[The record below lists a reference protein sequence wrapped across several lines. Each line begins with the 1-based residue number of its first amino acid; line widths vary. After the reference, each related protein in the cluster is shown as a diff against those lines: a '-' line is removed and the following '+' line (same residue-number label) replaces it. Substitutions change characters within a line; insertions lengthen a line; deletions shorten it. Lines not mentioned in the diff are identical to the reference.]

1 MPVHLKPINVHVDTY
16 NRMRHQM
23 QVAEISP
30 YNKCSTLLAGIS
42 AVVGVIGGVCLLT
55 SGVKTVIN
63 KICEG
68 RVSKKESSNEDIC
81 NVCSC
86 QIDLNESKN
95 FVTCYICNKR
105 VCRATKCSNW
115 LPRSDRWECQLCQI
129 SKDTLTHTQSWIA
142 EQMSFNRQI
151 FRNTNPMRARSEIF
165 IPIGDYNESSMQF
178 ESVSQ
183 VGLSSAAI
191 TSEQKLKIREYVEE
205 VVEKLLGGS
214 LDQIRVGQL
223 SKSENYLPGI
233 INSHAGAPQALA
245 GRNSNQSNENVSPEV
260 PEISQ
265 TRLRQMIELI
275 IAETLRSPE
284 IALNTHASSNELSQ
298 TVSKSSRNGDV
309 RQSGTTERYFEPRI
323 YQELLATAV
332 LNRIADKEGNFRQFS
347 ESTPDLSLSNINGN
361 IDVQDR
367 SISSTSSAEPR
378 SDFSYTDTEQSPK
391 ISKVSGRESILN
403 EYIASHTVPLPD
415 FSTAVTESEEDD
427 HDSISSSVM
436 ADGNWEDNWLFKKKS
451 SSLTTSM
458 TGSVG
463 MLVPAPKDDVR
474 AQIGDKTADEISDLS
489 EMGSD
494 TDDSSAKPDEDL
506 NPLNDRILN
515 KHLIGGQNTGV
526 ILDELMETASLI
538 STTSHSQDEPKFTE
552 ATNERIINIALKY
565 ESVDTK
571 ADAKYNDPKPEPVC
585 DSLSAPMQSNDEI
598 EDESDCLGISSVEMF
613 ELNPSGHETRS
624 ISQGP
629 SVIEILAAVALG
641 PMLAV
646 PATATDQ
653 RSILTSAELN
663 SLRELSELALI
674 EIKSRTSDLEHRSLD
689 VIDEEEEAK
698 MENLM
703 EIIHNPENQCLLS
716 ATDELADITESI
728 ITAQTADD
736 IQKQENTKITQP
748 SRDEISLRHQGKSL
762 SSENDQQKEEHG
774 IVNKAQGRHEIPQI
788 PENVQQRPNPLEEE
802 NLNKAEAN
810 IKPAQE
816 LTQKEQPPSAENHE
830 IGLSQAGTETSNNK
844 PPLSESEN
852 SPNKPKE
859 GAAIESK
866 EPAEDKP
873 VIEIIASK
881 LKEESL
887 QINEKELTVETIPQ
901 PTTENEQQKAN
912 RDADE
917 EPAIR
922 SESQL
927 TQETLQTNETEQLPS
942 PHYGKEIEK
951 SELSKI
957 ENSCSKGEK
966 GAAIELK
973 DSVQLAAQVHQENLL
988 VSENEQEKQLIETKQ
1003 KSTTE
1008 PQVAVEDEQEK
1019 QGSEAVVVVKA
1030 ESDLRPEALPT
1041 HQTKLSLNPA
1051 EVNEVESNETSLPLP
1066 ENTEQLSEG
1075 ENSCS
1080 KEQEK
1085 SALEL
1090 EESVP
1095 LQAQVHQENLIV
1107 SEIGQE
1113 KQQNETNEESTTEPQ
1128 ATVEDDQEK
1137 QGSEAVVVFKADS
1150 DLRPEALQTNQTELS
1165 PSPAEGNEVESN
1177 ETALPL
1183 PENTEQLSEGE
1194 NSCSKEQEKS
1204 ALELEESVPL
1214 PAQVHQENLIVS
1226 EIGQEKQQNETNE
1239 ESTTEP
1245 QATVED
1251 DQEKQVSEAVV
1262 VVKADSDVRPEA
1274 LQTNQTGLSP
1284 SPAEGNEVDSNE
1296 TASPLP
1302 ENTEQLPEGENSC
1315 SKEQEESALELEE
1328 SVQLT
1333 AQVHQENLIVSEI
1346 EQEKQQNET
1355 NQESTTEPQA
1365 TVGDEQEKQ
1374 GSEAV
1379 VVVKAESDVRPEA
1392 LQTNQTE
1399 LSPSPAEGNEVESN
1413 ETASPLPENTEQLSE
1428 GENSCNKEQ
1437 EESTIKLEE
1446 SVKLPI
1452 EVHQE
1457 KLIVSEIEQEKQQNE
1472 TKQEST
1478 TEPQPT
1484 VGDEQKKQGSEALVV
1499 VKAESDERP
1508 EALPTNQTELS
1519 PSPAKVNEVDSNE
1532 TALPLPENTEQL
1544 PEGESSCSKEQEG
1557 SAIELEESVPLTAQ
1571 VHQENL
1577 LVSKIEQEKEIIE
1590 TKQESTTESHANIEN
1605 GQQEHDGDTSAEVVS
1620 RAESVSPVSENT
1632 EQLVENENSCSMTQ
1646 EGSVTGSGETV
1657 QIETPGHQANNLVC
1671 EIDHSTVGN
1680 EHQQPA
1686 CELEAVIKTESQL
1699 TKDTIQTIEKQ
1710 QWSLPAEDKDIENIK
1725 TYPPVSENSAHLSEG
1740 ENSCSSTAAGFII
1753 KPEETVQLE
1762 THVQPKPR
1770 VQEANSIVSK
1780 IDQENHPTTTEVAS
1794 PAESPISLKNEKQN
1808 AACEPEEEPTIEI
1821 KSPLEFNDIVK
1832 NKQLSSYSQGM
1843 VLPSET
1849 CETLVGNVTSGSI
1862 AEREHKK
1869 WNNAVEMPNN
1879 PYTTEALQRRISG
1892 SQERIIDL
1900 PNISGTTERNPIS
1913 IATKEPEAVTGNEI
1927 RNDIDYKRYS
1937 RDYYIND
1944 DNVAKTSPKHQIAA
1958 GDEGITDKL
1967 ATVDVTNEVNYNGKN
1982 TNKGIPFSDHND
1994 CHWILSTPV
2003 RRSSSLKIINR
2014 RSPPKSYSNFRA
2026 NATPTSPKY
2035 YQKHYLPQR
2044 SYSSMSHY
2052 DNLDRIHLQDNQ
2064 RNAIARHSDC
2074 YRGNKKCGACEDGLI
2089 VNIDGNTGNVDLD
2102 IYNDLN
2108 DYSDHRHS
2116 ERAWRS
2122 ASANSYYPTTLPARH
2137 TPSSLSFNSSAS
2149 GTSVR
2154 SSKSKHS
2161 SSHNINTLSQFEKQL
2176 LHKDLKR
2183 NSFRAIS
2190 ATSKEFVMNPLYE
2203 LENINGT
2210 SDGSEN
2216 TNSQGKTK
2224 RTNKHS
2230 RDEQID
2236 SGVDSFLNGF
2246 NEIEVKVNDTTTNLP
2261 I

>member
-1 MPVHLKPINVHVDTY
+1 
-16 NRMRHQM
+16 MRHQM

-223 SKSENYLPGI
+223 SKSENYLHLFEKYHSKLSSIFIEWESEITERALNGDLPGI

-1030 ESDLRPEALPT
+1030 ESDLRPEALP
-1041 HQTKLSLNPA
+1041 
-1051 EVNEVESNETSLPLP
+1051 
-1066 ENTEQLSEG
+1066 
-1075 ENSCS
+1075 
-1080 KEQEK
+1080 
-1085 SALEL
+1085 
-1090 EESVP
+1090 
-1095 LQAQVHQENLIV
+1095 
-1107 SEIGQE
+1107 
-1113 KQQNETNEESTTEPQ
+1113 
-1128 ATVEDDQEK
+1128 
-1137 QGSEAVVVFKADS
+1137 
-1150 DLRPEALQTNQTELS
+1150 
-1165 PSPAEGNEVESN
+1165 
-1177 ETALPL
+1177 
-1183 PENTEQLSEGE
+1183 
-1194 NSCSKEQEKS
+1194 
-1204 ALELEESVPL
+1204 
-1214 PAQVHQENLIVS
+1214 
-1226 EIGQEKQQNETNE
+1226 
-1239 ESTTEP
+1239 
-1245 QATVED
+1245 
-1251 DQEKQVSEAVV
+1251 
-1262 VVKADSDVRPEA
+1262 
-1274 LQTNQTGLSP
+1274 
-1284 SPAEGNEVDSNE
+1284 
-1296 TASPLP
+1296 
-1302 ENTEQLPEGENSC
+1302 
-1315 SKEQEESALELEE
+1315 
-1328 SVQLT
+1328 
-1333 AQVHQENLIVSEI
+1333 
-1346 EQEKQQNET
+1346 
-1355 NQESTTEPQA
+1355 
-1365 TVGDEQEKQ
+1365 
-1374 GSEAV
+1374 
-1379 VVVKAESDVRPEA
+1379 
-1392 LQTNQTE
+1392 TNQTE